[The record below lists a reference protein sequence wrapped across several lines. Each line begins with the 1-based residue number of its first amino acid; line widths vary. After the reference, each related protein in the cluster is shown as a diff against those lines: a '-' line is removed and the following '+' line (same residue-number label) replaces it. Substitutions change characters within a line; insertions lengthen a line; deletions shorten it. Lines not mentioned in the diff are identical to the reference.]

1 MATTKLTLSAEKSL
15 IEKAK
20 RVARSRN
27 TSVSAMFARYLTIL
41 TKTEEEEAPK
51 VGPVTIRASGLV
63 KLPTKRKAKDVL
75 AEALAEKHGLG
86 R

>member
-1 MATTKLTLSAEKSL
+1 MVTTKLTLSAEKSL

-27 TSVSAMFARYLTIL
+27 TSVSAMFSRYLTLL
-41 TKTEEEEAPK
+41 TKAEGEEATK
-51 VGPVTIRASGLV
+51 IGPVTDRASGLV
-63 KLPTKRKAKDVL
+63 KMTGRKKPEDIL
-75 AEALAEKHGLG
+75 AEALAEKHGLS